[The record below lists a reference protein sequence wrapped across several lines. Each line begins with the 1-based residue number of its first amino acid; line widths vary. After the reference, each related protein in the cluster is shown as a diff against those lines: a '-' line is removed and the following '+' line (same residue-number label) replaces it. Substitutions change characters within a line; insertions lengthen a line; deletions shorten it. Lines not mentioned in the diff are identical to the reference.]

1 MLAGLLVV
9 LAPHDQLKGYQPRT
23 LDVAFGSVAAYR
35 GLSEWRGGRRRSR
48 SCSNIGELHPQAPDL
63 GGNFGRGS
71 ANLVEQAPKL
81 IFDPVEPLEL
91 LANLLFPAG
100 HWRRD

>member
-9 LAPHDQLKGYQPRT
+9 LAPHDQLKGDKSRA
-23 LDVAFGSVAAYR
+23 LDVSLRSVTADR
-35 GLSEWRGGRRRSR
+35 WLGQWRRGRRRSR